1 MMKRLILSI
10 VLLSLSVFMAEG
22 QELSGDVKSVYDACV
37 ALRTAA
43 GSGSTSQMREAN
55 MLLKD
60 VRTGHFGTLRLI
72 SGETVSMNG
81 HFVFDHE
88 FVDSLLVNRK
98 VYSFA
103 QKYLDRTARRG
114 SSTSGTVFMKT
125 CCVKADA
132 VVKFKFRAQERQE
145 LALVTEPGGMVNMK
159 VYDSRNDLWH
169 NDDEGLNTGKP
180 YHVRAF
186 DIPGGLS
193 EIVVEVTNK
202 TDKDLSFVVISN

>member
-1 MMKRLILSI
+1 MKNLILSI
-10 VLLSLSVFMAEG
+10 VLLSWSVLMTEG
-22 QELSGDVKSVYDACV
+22 QELSGNVKSVYDACV

-55 MLLKD
+55 ILLKD
-60 VRTGHFGTLRLI
+60 VRTGYFGTLRLI
-72 SGETVSMNG
+72 SGETVSMDG
-81 HFVFDHE
+81 HFIFDHE

-132 VVKFKFRAQERQE
+132 VVKFKFRAQDRQE

-180 YHVRAF
+180 YHVRVF

-193 EIVVEVTNK
+193 EIVVEVINK

>member
-1 MMKRLILSI
+1 MKKIILSI
-10 VLLSLSVFMAEG
+10 VLLSLSVLMTEG
-22 QELSGDVKSVYDACV
+22 QELSGNVKSVYDACV

-72 SGETVSMNG
+72 SGETVSMDG

-132 VVKFKFRAQERQE
+132 GVKFKFRAQERQE

>member
-1 MMKRLILSI
+1 MKRLILSI

-22 QELSGDVKSVYDACV
+22 QELSGDVRSVYDACV

-55 MLLKD
+55 VLLKE
-60 VRTGHFGTLRLI
+60 VRTRHFGALRLI

-180 YHVRAF
+180 CHVRVF

-193 EIVVEVTNK
+193 DIVVEVTNK

>member
-1 MMKRLILSI
+1 
-10 VLLSLSVFMAEG
+10 MAIG
-22 QELSGDVKSVYDACV
+22 QELTGDVKLVYDACV

-55 MLLKD
+55 TILKNA
-60 VRTGHFGTLRLI
+60 RAKHFSTFRQI
-72 SGETVSMNG
+72 SGDIVSMND

-103 QKYLDRTARRG
+103 QKYIDRTARRG
-114 SSTSGTVFMKT
+114 TSSSGTVFTKT

-132 VVKFKFRAQERQE
+132 TVKYKFRANERQE
-145 LALVTEPGGMVNMK
+145 LAFVTEPGGMVNVK

-169 NDDEGLNTGKP
+169 NDDDGLNTGKP

-186 DIPGGLS
+186 DIPGGMS
-193 EIVVEVTNK
+193 EIEVEVINK
-202 TDKDLSFVVISN
+202 TDKDISFVVISN

>member
-1 MMKRLILSI
+1 MKRVLPIIL
-10 VLLSLSVFMAEG
+10 LFLSAFIAVG
-22 QELSGDVKSVYDACV
+22 QNLSGDLKSVYDACV

-55 MLLKD
+55 TLLKN
-60 VRTGHFGTLRLI
+60 VRTGHFGTLRMI
-72 SGETVSMNG
+72 SGETVSMDG
-81 HFVFDHE
+81 HFIFDHE

-132 VVKFKFRAQERQE
+132 VVKFKFRAQDRQE

-169 NDDEGLNTGKP
+169 NDDENLNTGKP
-180 YHVRAF
+180 HHARVF
-186 DIPGGLS
+186 DIPGGMS
-193 EIVVEVTNK
+193 EIVVEVINK
-202 TDKDLSFVVISN
+202 TDNDLSFVVISN